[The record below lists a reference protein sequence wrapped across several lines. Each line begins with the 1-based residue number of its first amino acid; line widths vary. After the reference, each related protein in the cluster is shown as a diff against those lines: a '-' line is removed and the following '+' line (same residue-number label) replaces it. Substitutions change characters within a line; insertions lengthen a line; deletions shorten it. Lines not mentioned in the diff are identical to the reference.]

1 MSASVISPSQ
11 FGSHARARV
20 LEGIHKGMARRL
32 ESSSPGEE
40 GPLRESLTRNE
51 HAWNESMGVSMPEFV
66 EQIH

>member
-1 MSASVISPSQ
+1 MSASVISPTQ

-20 LEGIHKGMARRL
+20 LEEIHEGMARRL
-32 ESSSPGEE
+32 GRSPEEE

-51 HAWNESMGVSMPEFV
+51 HAWNESMGVSVPEFV